1 MRNRGIPNNIL
12 YWTSKYLKESE
23 SRSESC
29 DVSTIFDTSHL
40 NVSLHNWIYASFYMV
55 GESYQKTR

>member
-29 DVSTIFDTSHL
+29 DVSTIFDTFHH
-40 NVSLHNWIYASFYMV
+40 NVSLYNWIYASSYLIA
-55 GESYQKTR
+55 ESYQKTR